1 MFYAQGYAE
10 LQTSSLLLS
19 VASPFLKHLFDS
31 VYETCDEPPKIVM
44 PDFKPT
50 HVAALLQYM
59 QSGNYIQKFNERRVF
74 QTALLTGYTYFITCR
89 AVA

>member
-1 MFYAQGYAE
+1 MFPAQGYAE

-19 VASPFLKHLFDS
+19 VASPFLKHVFDS

-59 QSGNYIQKFNERRVF
+59 QNGNYIQKFKASRNLATLKDQNKRQE
-74 QTALLTGYTYFITCR
+74 L
-89 AVA
+89 